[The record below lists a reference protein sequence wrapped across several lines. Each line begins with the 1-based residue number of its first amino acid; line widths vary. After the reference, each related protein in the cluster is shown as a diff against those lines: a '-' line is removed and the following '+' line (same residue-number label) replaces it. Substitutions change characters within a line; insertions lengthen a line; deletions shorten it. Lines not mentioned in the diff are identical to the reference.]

1 MTADMPSDFW
11 SGWITV
17 ITVLSLAGITWLAW
31 SVYFGKD
38 SDVHHRSPIWDGNL
52 QEGSNPAPLW
62 WFWLLL
68 AMLVFTVGYLMLYPG
83 LGSFAGTMKWSQ
95 GGRLDKSLE
104 RYHEEFSGKR
114 DTLLAASFADLRG
127 NPDAMRAAESLFSRN
142 CAGCH
147 GPEGLGQASLFPNLR
162 DDAWQWGGSEDEVTT
177 TIRLGRTAAMP
188 PWGAALGHEG
198 VSDVADYV
206 QSMARIAGDTHP
218 GKLKYQQFCVACHGV
233 NGEGNA
239 LLGAPNLADNDWLY
253 GNSISAISASVV
265 DGRSGVMPA
274 FDGRLDELQIKLL
287 TAWLTR
293 DAE

>member
-1 MTADMPSDFW
+1 MPGDFW
-11 SGWITV
+11 GGWIAV
-17 ITVLSLAGITWLAW
+17 VTVLSLIGICWLTW

-38 SDVHHRSPIWDGNL
+38 SKLEHHSPIWDGNL
-52 QEGSNPAPLW
+52 QEGSHPAPIW
-62 WFWLLL
+62 WFWLIL
-68 AMLVFTVGYLMLYPG
+68 ALLVFTAGYLMLYPG
-83 LGSFAGTMKWSQ
+83 LGSFKGTMQWSQ
-95 GGRLDKSLE
+95 GGRLDKSFE

-114 DTLLAASFADLRG
+114 EALLAASYADLRG

-147 GPEGLGQASLFPNLR
+147 GPEGHGQASLFPNLR

-188 PWGAALGHEG
+188 PWGVALGHEG
-198 VSDVADYV
+198 VVDVADYV

-253 GNSISAISASVV
+253 GNSISAISTSVV

-274 FDGRLDELQIKLL
+274 FEGRLDELQIKLL